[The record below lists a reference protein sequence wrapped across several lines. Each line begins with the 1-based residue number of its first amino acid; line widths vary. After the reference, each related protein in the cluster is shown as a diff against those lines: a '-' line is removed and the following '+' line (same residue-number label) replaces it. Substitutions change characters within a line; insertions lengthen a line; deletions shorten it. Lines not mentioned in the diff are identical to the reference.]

1 MVFIVIRVINEEG
14 GRQVEEEK
22 KKSLTNIRKLLPC
35 TKRGSSGSILSRSR
49 SPICFENDR
58 Q

>member
-1 MVFIVIRVINEEG
+1 MVFIVIRVLNEEG
-14 GRQVEEEK
+14 GRQVEEE

-49 SPICFENDR
+49 SPTCFENDR